1 MRMRLEGKKAVV
13 TGGGGGIGRAIV
25 RAFSREGAQVCV
37 VDLSDEVSRRGLDD
51 AGEGAHFALAADV
64 AREAEAENIVRTAIE
79 RMGHID
85 ILVNCHG
92 RGAALV
98 ANPIDQITLEE
109 WNAVFEVNATGVF
122 LMCRALAPH
131 MRERRYGKIINLAS
145 LAARRAN
152 ANIPHYSASK
162 AACMNFTMSLA
173 REMAAYNVNVNAIN
187 PGLLWTNIWE
197 KDLGV
202 IIGAATH
209 RPARQVFDEYVAAT
223 VPLEREQTPDD
234 VGHMAVYLASD
245 ESRNVTGQGM
255 VVAGGAWM
263 V

>member
-1 MRMRLEGKKAVV
+1 MRLEGKKAVV

-25 RAFSREGAQVCV
+25 RSFSREGAQVCV
-37 VDLSDEVSRRGLDD
+37 VDLSDEVTQGGLDD
-51 AGEGAHFALAADV
+51 AGGGGHFALAADV
-64 AREAEAENIVRTAIE
+64 SSEAEAEDIARTAVE
-79 RMGHID
+79 RMGHVD

-98 ANPIDQITLEE
+98 GRPIDRITLDE
-109 WNAVFEVNATGVF
+109 WNAVFAVNAAGVF
-122 LMCRALAPH
+122 LMCRAIAPH
-131 MRERRYGKIINLAS
+131 MRKRRYGKIINLAS

-152 ANIPHYSASK
+152 ADVPHYSASK
-162 AACMNFTMSLA
+162 AACMNFTMSFA
-173 REMAAYNVNVNAIN
+173 REMAPYNVNVNAIN

-197 KDLGV
+197 KGHGV
-202 IIGAATH
+202 IIGADTD
-209 RPARQVFDEYVAAT
+209 RPARRVFDEYVEAT
-223 VPLEREQTPDD
+223 VPLGREQTPDD
-234 VGHMAVYLASD
+234 VGHMALYLASD